1 MATRPDLSGFN
12 PLGYLVETAMP
23 GDTMTRQTP
32 EVAIGRL
39 HSTFAQNL
47 ANAIR
52 QARAEGINVSAYS
65 AYRPPGFG
73 VGGYKDKFNSLHS
86 YGLAV
91 DVAGIGRPGSA
102 TAKRWYDI
110 AIANGIFNPYG
121 PNNGKEWNH
130 FQGVP
135 EKGRQF
141 LAAHPELRDTI
152 TANGPIDLEKM
163 WAASGIKFTKPND
176 PFGVARMQADMARAR
191 TATEKAQTLS
201 RGSKGEAVRALQQ
214 TLADAGLYTGKIDGD
229 YGRRTQDAVR
239 AYQMRYGLDADGIA
253 GPQTQK
259 SLAAT
264 ATPSISPAGLY
275 PPPQTEPPPVW
286 PDSFNPPSG
295 LNVGDAFPET
305 AAPFPGLPSP
315 PPASAPI
322 GRMDAPVPTVGPM
335 AFDPARMVPDT
346 RAKAPPETMPEMFS
360 AQGANI
366 RGDFVQPG
374 QVPDMVARSAPD
386 APAAM
391 VPEIAPKM
399 LPEFSAFPAR
409 PEYPGALPAAA
420 PPAPDA
426 LPPGFS
432 AAMGSYRPM
441 MPDELTRSID
451 ATTRRKAAMDAA
463 MASGAGQFLPSF
475 DFATAPTPLGQDA
488 VRPPPWSDRALM
500 MGPPVREDIT
510 TANSPFAAGID
521 ALPAPPKPYTP
532 DFEFTAG
539 PGGDP
544 SLAQWLERNGPNAP
558 KATAQGGPLDFL
570 SGILPEQNL
579 LRDLGLMGAG
589 EASAAIP
596 PASRS
601 LPPPAPPPPP
611 MPPPTPPAAPQSGVW
626 DPFNTRDPNK
636 DQSRHPAMGPL
647 SLGAPMGGTRI
658 PPTMVADASG
668 ALPDIS
674 VNDFAARFGPGAP
687 PPATFPGRPG
697 VPGALP
703 AAPSPAPPRPIP
715 GVATFPGP
723 VGGIPAEP
731 VVAPPPV
738 GDPMSITP
746 PFASG
751 PTPPAP
757 LPTPQPVKPPERKGL
772 FGGPVGKAVLGL
784 LGGIPG
790 AALGIGTGGKMGTN
804 FAGIL
809 GGGPPANNLFQS
821 AGTSVSPNGMA
832 TTFGTWGNTGMRAVQ
847 GPNGEIY
854 GELPDGTWAQAL

>member
-1 MATRPDLSGFN
+1 MADNASRATVPVVMANKAAIRSMAIKPELMTILSYAAASAGVDEVRVMSGGQPSKGPNRTGSHRHDLGGAGDLQLIVNGKPLSFTDPDGRAVFEKFVTAAAAAGATGIGAGVDYMGANTIHVGF
-12 PLGYLVETAMP
+12 G
-23 GDTMTRQTP
+23 P
-32 EVAIGRL
+32 E
-39 HSTFAQNL
+39 STWGARGKS
-47 ANAIR
+47 ANAPEWLR
-52 QARAEGINVSAYS
+52 TSFAAGRANPMAYASLPAAAAPFDAVSGAL
-65 AYRPPGFG
+65 P
-73 VGGYKDKFNSLHS
+73 
-86 YGLAV
+86 
-91 DVAGIGRPGSA
+91 
-102 TAKRWYDI
+102 
-110 AIANGIFNPYG
+110 
-121 PNNGKEWNH
+121 
-130 FQGVP
+130 
-135 EKGRQF
+135 
-141 LAAHPELRDTI
+141 AAPVL
-152 TANGPIDLEKM
+152 K
-163 WAASGIKFTKPND
+163 
-176 PFGVARMQADMARAR
+176 
-191 TATEKAQTLS
+191 
-201 RGSKGEAVRALQQ
+201 RGSKGDAVRALQQ
-214 TLADAGLYTGKIDGD
+214 RLADAGLYKGRIDGD

-239 AYQMRYGLDADGIA
+239 AYQMRYGLAADGIA
-253 GPQTQK
+253 GRETQR

-264 ATPSISPAGLY
+264 APRAPNMY
-275 PPPQTEPPPVW
+275 PPPQTETPPVW
-286 PDSFNPPSG
+286 PDSFNPPTG
-295 LNVGDAFPET
+295 LNVGAGFPET

-346 RAKAPPETMPEMFS
+346 RAKAPPETMPEMIS

-366 RGDFVQPG
+366 RGDFVQRG
-374 QVPDMVARSAPD
+374 QVPDMVAQSSPD
-386 APAAM
+386 TPAAM

-409 PEYPGALPAAA
+409 PEYPGALPGA
-420 PPAPDA
+420 PPAAPFVSSDREWD
-426 LPPGFS
+426 PISSGI
-432 AAMGSYRPM
+432 AAF
-441 MPDELTRSID
+441 E
-451 ATTRRKAAMDAA
+451 RRKADFNRAIEEN
-463 MASGAGQFLPSF
+463 AGKPPGPNF

-611 MPPPTPPAAPQSGVW
+611 MPPPAPPAAPQSGVW
-626 DPFNTRDPNK
+626 DPFGTRDPNK

-647 SLGAPMGGTRI
+647 SLGVPMGGTRI

-668 ALPDIS
+668 ALPDIT

-804 FAGIL
+804 FAGIF
-809 GGGPPANNLFQS
+809 GGGPPTNNLFQS

-832 TTFGTWGNTGMRAVQ
+832 TTFGTWGNTGQRAVQ
-847 GPNGEIY
+847 GPGGQTY
-854 GELPDGTWAQAL
+854 VQQSDGTWAQAL

>member
-1 MATRPDLSGFN
+1 MATL
-12 PLGYLVETAMP
+12 
-23 GDTMTRQTP
+23 TP
-32 EVAIGRL
+32 YQRDIL
-39 HSTFAQNL
+39 
-47 ANAIR
+47 IR
-52 QARAEGINVSAYS
+52 T
-65 AYRPPGFG
+65 
-73 VGGYKDKFNSLHS
+73 
-86 YGLAV
+86 
-91 DVAGIGRPGSA
+91 VAGEAMSESPAGQAAVVHTILNRAADGRWPSDPAKVALQPQQFSAWNKGAGGNALPYTIKPGSA
-102 TAKRWYDI
+102 AYE
-110 AIANGIFNPYG
+110 AIGQLVDG
-121 PNNGKEWNH
+121 
-130 FQGVP
+130 
-135 EKGRQF
+135 
-141 LAAHPELRDTI
+141 
-152 TANGPIDLEKM
+152 
-163 WAASGIKFTKPND
+163 AASGAIADPTGGAVFYYAPKGMAGGKKPSWYGSANREG
-176 PFGVARMQADMARAR
+176 PARRLGNHIFLGRVGAPKTGAAATGGVLKRG
-191 TATEKAQTLS
+191 S
-201 RGSKGEAVRALQQ
+201 RGPAVAALQQ
-214 TLADAGLYTGKIDGD
+214 TLADAGLYKGRIDGD

-253 GPQTQK
+253 GPQTQR

-264 ATPSISPAGLY
+264 AAPQAPNMY

-295 LNVGDAFPET
+295 LNVGDAFPDT
-305 AAPFPGLPSP
+305 AAPFPGLPP
-315 PPASAPI
+315 LAPGSAPI
-322 GRMDAPVPTVGPM
+322 APMAPPSAPVPTVGPM
-335 AFDPARMVPDT
+335 PFDPAQMVAD
-346 RAKAPPETMPEMFS
+346 
-360 AQGANI
+360 QGANI
-366 RGDFVQPG
+366 RGDFSQPSIPPAVAPPMVPDDIGMQPG
-374 QVPDMVARSAPD
+374 AD
-386 APAAM
+386 AASVQDITP
-391 VPEIAPKM
+391 PP
-399 LPEFSAFPAR
+399 STFPAR
-409 PEYPGALPAAA
+409 PGPPPSGMPAA
-420 PPAPDA
+420 PPGA

-432 AAMGSYRPM
+432 AAMGDYRPM

-451 ATTRRKAAMDAA
+451 ATTRRKAAMDQA
-463 MASGAGQFLPSF
+463 MAEGAGQFIPNF
-475 DFATAPTPLGQDA
+475 DFATAPTPIPNDA
-488 VRPPPWSDRALM
+488 IRPPPWSDRALM

-611 MPPPTPPAAPQSGVW
+611 MPPPAPPAAPQSGVW
-626 DPFNTRDPNK
+626 DPFGTRDPNK

-647 SLGAPMGGTRI
+647 SLGVPMGGTRI

-668 ALPDIS
+668 ALPDIT

-790 AALGIGTGGKMGTN
+790 AALGLGTGGKFGTN
-804 FAGIL
+804 FASIFA
-809 GGGPPANNLFQS
+809 GGPPSNNLFQS
-821 AGTSVSPNGMA
+821 AGTSTSPNGMQ
-832 TTFGTWGNTGMRAVQ
+832 TTFGTWGTTGQRAVQ
-847 GPNGEIY
+847 GPGGQTY
-854 GELPDGTWAQAL
+854 VQQSDGTWAQAL

>member
-1 MATRPDLSGFN
+1 MQL
-12 PLGYLVETAMP
+12 
-23 GDTMTRQTP
+23 TP
-32 EVAIGRL
+32 YQRDILIRTVAGEAGAESADGQAAVVHTILNRAADGRWPSDPAKVAL
-39 HSTFAQNL
+39 QPKQFSTWNK
-47 ANAIR
+47 
-52 QARAEGINVSAYS
+52 
-65 AYRPPGFG
+65 G
-73 VGGYKDKFNSLHS
+73 VGGNALPYTTK
-86 YGLAV
+86 
-91 DVAGIGRPGSA
+91 PGSA
-102 TAKRWYDI
+102 AYEAIGQIVDGVASG
-110 AIANGIFNPYG
+110 AIADPTGGAVYYYAPKGMAGGKKPSWYGSANREGAARRLGNHIFL
-121 PNNGKEWNH
+121 
-130 FQGVP
+130 
-135 EKGRQF
+135 GRVGG
-141 LAAHPELRDTI
+141 A
-152 TANGPIDLEKM
+152 
-163 WAASGIKFTKPND
+163 TKAGNLVRGMGSPRKPD
-176 PFGVARMQADMARAR
+176 PKV
-191 TATEKAQTLS
+191 K
-201 RGSKGEAVRALQQ
+201 ALQEQ
-214 TLADAGLYTGKIDGD
+214 LIAAGYDLGKAGADGVFGK
-229 YGRRTQDAVR
+229 RTEQAVY
-239 AYQMRYGLDADGIA
+239 AYNAKYGLSGGTAATAD
-253 GPQTQK
+253 TLK

-264 ATPSISPAGLY
+264 ASPAISPQGLY
-275 PPPQTEPPPVW
+275 PPPQSEPPPVW
-286 PDSFNPPSG
+286 PDSFNPPTG
-295 LNVGDAFPET
+295 LNIGNAFPET
-305 AAPFPGLPSP
+305 SAPFPGLPSP
-315 PPASAPI
+315 APASAPI

-335 AFDPARMVPDT
+335 GFDPAQMVPDT
-346 RAKAPPETMPEMFS
+346 RAKAPPGTMPEMIS

-374 QVPDMVARSAPD
+374 QVPDIVAQSPPD
-386 APAAM
+386 ATAAM
-391 VPEIAPKM
+391 APEIAPKM

-420 PPAPDA
+420 PPAPFVSSDREWD
-426 LPPGFS
+426 PISSGI
-432 AAMGSYRPM
+432 AAF
-441 MPDELTRSID
+441 E
-451 ATTRRKAAMDAA
+451 RRKADFNRAIEEN
-463 MASGAGQFLPSF
+463 AGKPPGPNF

-510 TANSPFAAGID
+510 TANSPFAAGIN
-521 ALPAPPKPYTP
+521 ALSAPPKPYTP

-539 PGGDP
+539 SGGDP

-596 PASRS
+596 PTSRA
-601 LPPPAPPPPP
+601 LPPLAAPA
-611 MPPPTPPAAPQSGVW
+611 MPTPPAATPAAPQSGVW
-626 DPFNTRDPNK
+626 DPFGTQDPNK

-647 SLGAPMGGTRI
+647 SLGVPMGGTRI

-723 VGGIPAEP
+723 AVGIPAEP

-738 GDPMSITP
+738 GDPMAITP

-790 AALGIGTGGKMGTN
+790 AALGIGTGGKFGTN

-809 GGGPPANNLFQS
+809 GGGPPTSNLFQS

-832 TTFGTWGNTGMRAVQ
+832 TTFGTWGNTGQRAVQ
-847 GPNGEIY
+847 GPGGQTY
-854 GELPDGTWAQAL
+854 VQQSDGTWAQAL